1 MNAKNQNISIL
12 SYLADHSNNNIL
24 KYATPIIAFVAMS
37 KSFFGHYLGVKE
49 GISGILVKIQPN
61 ANKKQLNLM
70 VLAIVFLS
78 CLAISYLNPNIL
90 SIISNMI
97 GPFLIVLLFLI
108 PTYSIYKFKS
118 MNKYKNKLADSFT
131 TIIGLLTI
139 IIVIYQLL

>member
-78 CLAISYLNPNIL
+78 CLAISYL
-90 SIISNMI
+90 
-97 GPFLIVLLFLI
+97 I
-108 PTYSIYKFKS
+108 PIPIF
-118 MNKYKNKLADSFT
+118 
-131 TIIGLLTI
+131 
-139 IIVIYQLL
+139 